1 MNLWPVFYQSVL
13 PIFLLIG
20 VGVLLD
26 RAFRLDLST
35 LSRLNFYVFVPALV
49 FVSLLEAELP
59 GGEML
64 RVAAFA
70 VVHLLLLYLVC
81 VSLFWKW
88 FASSRTVLTLS
99 VLFFNCGNYG
109 FPLVALA
116 FGREYWGVAAVVLM
130 VQNLLSFTFGIWL
143 LEKEHRKLGQVL
155 LGMLKIPVVWAVAVP
170 FALRWFEVTLP
181 PPVAKSF
188 GYLADGLIPVALL
201 TLGAQLSRSFGLRNL
216 APITVVG
223 VLRLAAAPAL
233 AWVLLWLPLFGLD
246 GATERVLLVL
256 MGLPVAVNVY
266 ILAAEYRRDEA
277 LASQAV
283 FWTTLAS
290 AATVS
295 VLLALWG

>member
-1 MNLWPVFYQSVL
+1 MNLLPVFLHSVL
-13 PIFLLIG
+13 PIFLIIG
-20 VGVLLD
+20 IGVLLD
-26 RAFRLDLST
+26 RKFKLDLPT

-59 GGEML
+59 GGEMF
-64 RVAAFA
+64 RVALFA
-70 VVHLLLLYLVC
+70 VVHLAVLYLLCLV
-81 VSLFWKW
+81 LFRKW

-116 FGREYWGVAAVVLM
+116 FGNQYLGIAAIVLM

-143 LEKEHRKLGQVL
+143 LEKEHRGLGKVL
-155 LGMLKIPVVWAVAVP
+155 LGMLKIPVVWAVAIP
-170 FALRWFEVTLP
+170 FVLRGLGWGLP
-181 PPVAKSF
+181 GPVLESA
-188 GYLADGLIPVALL
+188 GYLGDGLIPVALL
-201 TLGAQLSRSFGLRNL
+201 TLGAQLSRSFGLKNL
-216 APITVVG
+216 VPISAVG
-223 VLRLAAAPAL
+223 VLRLAVAPAL
-233 AWVLLWLPLFGLD
+233 AWLLLWLPIFGLD
-246 GATERVLLVL
+246 AGTERVLVVL

-290 AATVS
+290 ALTVS
-295 VLLALWG
+295 FLLAL